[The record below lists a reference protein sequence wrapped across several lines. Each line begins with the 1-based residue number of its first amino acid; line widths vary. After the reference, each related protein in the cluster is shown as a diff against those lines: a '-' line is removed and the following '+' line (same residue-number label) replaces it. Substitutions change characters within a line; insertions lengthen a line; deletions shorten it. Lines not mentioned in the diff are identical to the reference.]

1 MSFPRTNIYAQIPHE
16 SGLLTVELVGRYAL
30 TLSAL
35 ITAGSR
41 GITALEM
48 SSWALRLAH
57 YIHVL
62 RKDYGLDIS
71 TEHENHGGQFPG
83 RHGRYR
89 LHTRVRI
96 LDEVMGDAA

>member
-1 MSFPRTNIYAQIPHE
+1 MAFQKQIIHAQIPNGN
-16 SGLLTVELVGRYAL
+16 GLLNVELVGRYAQ

-35 ITAGSR
+35 IAAGPR